1 VADLLSHEELVLRL
15 EIEDFL
21 YMEADLLDEHRY
33 EEWLDLF
40 THDVRYHAP
49 MKRNVSSKEM
59 DKELT
64 REAVEMSWFDEG
76 KDTLEKRVAQI
87 RTGVHWAEEPL
98 SRVTHFVSNVR
109 LLDSGSDKVGAGEIR
124 VKSRFLVH
132 RNRLE
137 DEDNTWIGN
146 RIDTLRRVDGEWKI
160 SRREI
165 YLDQNVLLSKNL
177 TNFF

>member
-1 VADLLSHEELVLRL
+1 MTSLPSYEELLLR
-15 EIEDFL
+15 IEVENFL
-21 YMEADLLDEHRY
+21 YMEADLLDEHHY

-40 THDVRYHAP
+40 TEDARYHAP
-49 MKRNVSSKEM
+49 MKRNVSSSEM
-59 DKELT
+59 DKALT
-64 REAVEMSWFDEG
+64 RESVEMSWFDEG
-76 KDTLEKRVAQI
+76 KNTLTKRVAQI

-98 SRVTHFVSNVR
+98 SRVSHFVSNVR
-109 LLDSGSDKVGAGEIR
+109 LLDSSPGQVGAGEIR

-137 DEDNTWIGN
+137 DEENTWFGS
-146 RIDTLRRVDGEWKI
+146 RVDTLRRVDGAWKI

>member
-1 VADLLSHEELVLRL
+1 MADLMSYEELMLRL
-15 EIEDFL
+15 EVENFF
-21 YMEADLLDEHRY
+21 YREADLLDEHRY

-40 THDVRYHAP
+40 TEDARYHAP
-49 MKRNVSSKEM
+49 MHRNVSSKEM
-59 DKELT
+59 DKQTT
-64 REAVEMSWFDEG
+64 REGVEMSWFDEG
-76 KDTLEKRVAQI
+76 KETLVKRVRQI

-98 SRVTHFVSNVR
+98 SRVTHFVANVR
-109 LLDSGSDKVGAGEIR
+109 LLDSGSGEVGAGEIR

-132 RNRLE
+132 RSRLE

-160 SRREI
+160 ARREI
-165 YLDQNVLLSKNL
+165 YIDQNVLLSKNL

>member
-1 VADLLSHEELVLRL
+1 MADLLSYEELLLRL
-15 EIEDFL
+15 QVEEFF
-21 YMEADLLDEHRY
+21 YREADLLDEHRY

-40 THDVRYHAP
+40 TEDARYHAP

-59 DKELT
+59 GKELT
-64 REAVEMSWFDEG
+64 QESVEMSWFDEG
-76 KDTLEKRVAQI
+76 KETLTKRVRQI

-98 SRVTHFVSNVR
+98 SRVTHFVTNVR
-109 LLDSGSDKVGAGEIR
+109 LLDSGSGEVGAGEIR

>member
-1 VADLLSHEELVLRL
+1 MADLLSHEELLLRL
-15 EIEDFL
+15 EIEDFY

-40 THDVRYHAP
+40 TEDARYWAP
-49 MKRNVSSKEM
+49 MKRNVPSKNMSS
-59 DKELT
+59 ELT
-64 REAVEMSWFDEG
+64 QESHEMSWFDET
-76 KDTLEKRVAQI
+76 KDVLVKRVAQI

-98 SRVTHFVSNVR
+98 SRVSHFISNVR
-109 LLDSGSDKVGAGEIR
+109 LLDSGSTEVGAGEIR
-124 VKSRFLVH
+124 VKCRFVVH

-137 DEDNTWIGN
+137 DEDNTWIGK
-146 RIDTLRRVDGEWKI
+146 RVDTLRRVDGEWKI
-160 SRREI
+160 ARREI

>member
-1 VADLLSHEELVLRL
+1 MANLLSHEELLLRL

-21 YMEADLLDEHRY
+21 YMEADCLDEHRY
-33 EEWLDLF
+33 EEWLDLL
-40 THDVRYHAP
+40 TEDMRYYAP
-49 MKRNVSSKEM
+49 MKRNVASNAR
-59 DKELT
+59 DTELT
-64 REAVEMSWFDEG
+64 RESHDISWFDEG
-76 KDTLEKRVAQI
+76 KETLVKRVAQI

-98 SRVTHFVSNVR
+98 SRVSHFVTNVR
-109 LLDSGSDKVGAGEIR
+109 LLDSGSADVGAGEIR
-124 VKSRFLVH
+124 VKCRFLVH

-146 RIDTLRRVDGEWKI
+146 RIDTLRRVDGGWKI

>member
-1 VADLLSHEELVLRL
+1 MADLLSHEELMLRL

-33 EEWLDLF
+33 EEWLDLL

-132 RNRLE
+132 A
-137 DEDNTWIGN
+137 
-146 RIDTLRRVDGEWKI
+146 
-160 SRREI
+160 
-165 YLDQNVLLSKNL
+165 SKPPGGRG
-177 TNFF
+177 TTPG